1 MHFDRTRQPH
11 TGMHLPTG
19 KLSGPSAKE
28 AFQGYGMTNQQLFE
42 IWSLADCNKDNQLSA
57 DEFAV
62 AIHLVHL
69 VKAGVKLP
77 QLLPPELVPPSMRGD
92 EIV

>member
-1 MHFDRTRQPH
+1 
-11 TGMHLPTG
+11 L
-19 KLSGPSAKE
+19 LSGPSAKE

-42 IWSLADCNKDNQLSA
+42 IWSLADCDKNNQLSA
-57 DEFAV
+57 EEFAV

-69 VKAGVKLP
+69 VKSGIKLP
-77 QLLPPELVPPSMRGD
+77 KILPPNLVPPSMRGN